1 MVPSLLL
8 HGKCDLPGPG
18 IEPVSSS
25 LAGGF
30 FLSESPEKPG
40 ILLNRLESNSQLG
53 KTVFFM
59 IISHKYGIA
68 FYLFRSFFQSVNKL
82 LVFSLWRFY
91 NLFII
96 IV

>member
-1 MVPSLLL
+1 MGPSLLL
-8 HGKCDLPGPG
+8 HGKWDLPRPG

-30 FLSESPEKPG
+30 LMSESPGKPG
-40 ILLNRLESNSQLG
+40 ILLNCFESDDQLG
-53 KTVFFM
+53 KIVFFM

-82 LVFSLWRFY
+82 SIFSTEILQ
-91 NLFII
+91 FIYYFF
-96 IV
+96 